1 MDVWV
6 LLIVGF
12 ALWFGFQWGK
22 NSSRD
27 KEANE
32 LKHGISLMTFCEG
45 FFLEVSNP
53 NGSPTYS
60 PISVRV

>member
-27 KEANE
+27 KEAKE
-32 LKHGISLMTFCEG
+32 EKAERLLKQAEQESDPEKKTKNAVG
-45 FFLEVSNP
+45 V
-53 NGSPTYS
+53 
-60 PISVRV
+60 V